1 MRAVRSRNT
10 SPELIVRRV
19 LRCMGFSGYRLH
31 RKDLPGTPD
40 IAFIGRKKAIFIHGC
55 FWHQHECQ
63 RGSRA
68 PRTHQDYWLPKLAR
82 NKQRDAEHQA
92 QLYKLGWDVLVV
104 WECEIKDLD
113 SLEVR
118 IREFLSG

>member
-19 LRCMGFSGYRLH
+19 LRSMGFSGYRLH

-40 IAFIGRKKAIFIHGC
+40 IAFMGRKKVIFIHGC

-63 RGSRA
+63 RGSRV
-68 PRTHQDYWLPKLAR
+68 PRTRQDYWLPKLAR

-92 QLYKLGWDVLVV
+92 QLYTLGWGVLVL

-113 SLEVR
+113 ILKVR
-118 IREFLSG
+118 IREFLSC